1 MPAILSDFLHSR
13 SAKFRKAAAD
23 CLSLVRTT
31 TDPTTRAVLL
41 VMAQRWLDQAT
52 PLADDLLRNS
62 MAKFD
67 QRQLAEH

>member
-1 MPAILSDFLHSR
+1 
-13 SAKFRKAAAD
+13 
-23 CLSLVRTT
+23 
-31 TDPTTRAVLL
+31 
-41 VMAQRWLDQAT
+41 MAQRWLDQAT